1 MMTWMSD
8 GVANPS
14 KEIKRPGLRDGQTE
28 GYLSNK
34 QDEQNL
40 AKSVSHL
47 SWRILTYFEQS
58 FNDPTRKVEPARPL
72 FLLLAECIKQGACH
86 CLTREP
92 AVNYQKIT
100 ESCEA
105 LRCAELLP
113 NFRSPL

>member
-1 MMTWMSD
+1 MMAWMSD

-14 KEIKRPGLRDGQTE
+14 KEIKRPGLRDRQTE

-40 AKSVSHL
+40 AKGVSHL

-72 FLLLAECIKQGACH
+72 FLLLVECINTSTLH
-86 CLTREP
+86 RF
-92 AVNYQKIT
+92 NDF
-100 ESCEA
+100 
-105 LRCAELLP
+105 RCNASSL
-113 NFRSPL
+113 